1 MDRTHFSEKINL
13 DELYERK
20 NEVEQNRIKIYQ
32 KILSRVH
39 NKIKITSRQHISE
52 QFCFFLIPEFL
63 VGTPRYDSASC
74 TAYIMDKLI
83 DNGFHI
89 KYTHPNLLFISW
101 QHYIDKKNRL
111 LFKKQYG
118 YAINGFGESVKEK
131 KEEKKMNAKN
141 ANSLILKKLPTS
153 IKPSEKDK
161 DKNYKLIST
170 YKPTGHLIYNTS
182 LLKTISDGVEK
193 NT

>member
-1 MDRTHFSEKINL
+1 MDNFSDKLNL

-32 KILSRVH
+32 KILARVH
-39 NKIKITSRQHISE
+39 TKIKITSRQRISE
-52 QFCFFLIPEFL
+52 QFCFFIIPEFL
-63 VGTPRYDSASC
+63 VGTPRYDSAAC

-101 QHYIDKKNRL
+101 QHYIDKKKRI
-111 LFKKQYG
+111 LFKKYNG
-118 YAINGFGESVKEK
+118 YSIDGFGQPVKEK
-131 KEEKKMNAKN
+131 KIDKKQAITAEN
-141 ANSLILKKLPTS
+141 ANSLILKKVQPS
-153 IKPSEKDK
+153 IKPEKNT
-161 DKNYKLIST
+161 NYKLVST

-182 LLKTISDGVEK
+182 LLETIHDGVSK
-193 NT
+193 KT

>member
-1 MDRTHFSEKINL
+1 MDNFSDKLNL

-32 KILSRVH
+32 KILARVH
-39 NKIKITSRQHISE
+39 TKIKITSRQRISE
-52 QFCFFLIPEFL
+52 QFCFFIIPEFL
-63 VGTPRYDSASC
+63 VGTPRYDSAAC

-101 QHYIDKKNRL
+101 QHYIDKKKRI
-111 LFKKQYG
+111 LFKKYNG
-118 YAINGFGESVKEK
+118 YSIDGFGQPVKEK
-131 KEEKKMNAKN
+131 RTNDKKQAITAEN
-141 ANSLILKKLPTS
+141 ANSLILKKVQPS
-153 IKPSEKDK
+153 IKPEKNT
-161 DKNYKLIST
+161 NYKLVST

-182 LLKTISDGVEK
+182 LLETIHDGVSK
-193 NT
+193 KT

>member
-1 MDRTHFSEKINL
+1 MDNFSDKLNL

-32 KILSRVH
+32 RILARVH
-39 NKIKITSRQHISE
+39 TKIKITSRQRISE
-52 QFCFFLIPEFL
+52 QFCFFIIPEFL
-63 VGTPRYDSASC
+63 VGTPRYDSAAC

-101 QHYIDKKNRL
+101 QHYIDKKKRL
-111 LFKKQYG
+111 LFKKYNG
-118 YAINGFGESVKEK
+118 YSIDGFGQPVKQKKNEK
-131 KEEKKMNAKN
+131 KQTITAEN
-141 ANSLILKKLPTS
+141 ANSLILKKLQPT
-153 IKPSEKDK
+153 IKPEKNT
-161 DKNYKLIST
+161 NYKLVST

-182 LLKTISDGVEK
+182 LLETIHDGVSK
-193 NT
+193 K